1 MKPLLQNFA
10 CAILTVAAIGCS
22 NPSTPEYR
30 EGYAFG
36 ERQGVR
42 GYERNDYSP
51 SKATEFAASLGR
63 KTSGR
68 EGCPYQRGTP
78 EYGDYMAGVK
88 AGYNSGYEN

>member
-1 MKPLLQNFA
+1 MKPILRITALA
-10 CAILTVAAIGCS
+10 LLTVAAIGCS
-22 NPSTPEYR
+22 EPSTPEYN
-30 EGYAFG
+30 EGFAFG

-63 KTSGR
+63 KSDGR
-68 EGCPYQRGTP
+68 EGCPYESGTP